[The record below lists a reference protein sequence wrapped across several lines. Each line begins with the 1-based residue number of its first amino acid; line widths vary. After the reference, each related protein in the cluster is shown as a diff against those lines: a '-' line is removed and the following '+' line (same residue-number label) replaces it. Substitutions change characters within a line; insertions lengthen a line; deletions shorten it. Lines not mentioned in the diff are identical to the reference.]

1 MYFCLYDLFQT
12 LHALDRNNSC
22 NLSSILSI
30 AMTIYFL
37 NRSKNT
43 GWPTKKV
50 TLYYIE
56 SATVWKWHAPPS
68 PACTLLIWH
77 PYIQIDIILFADNID
92 LFKAIPWH
100 FFKKIPQTLLF
111 PLNIFFSSKSVFL
124 WINRV
129 FKPRTQIRNC
139 SLLIF

>member
-50 TLYYIE
+50 TLYTSRVPLYE
-56 SATVWKWHAPPS
+56 NGMHPP
-68 PACTLLIWH
+68 PPPTL
-77 PYIQIDIILFADNID
+77 QKILRKKTA
-92 LFKAIPWH
+92 LFSKMSIFLSQNVH
-100 FFKKIPQTLLF
+100 FFPLKTANYSPIWEKNAHFERKKMLIFERGTD
-111 PLNIFFSSKSVFL
+111 FFSGF
-124 WINRV
+124 
-129 FKPRTQIRNC
+129 C
-139 SLLIF
+139 SAQTKK